1 MKSFINSRKLFRNPY
16 LLLLITVLLACH
28 GGKADPASAVK
39 SFLISVDKHE
49 FDEAE
54 LFVTENYKP
63 LLQNMKNV
71 AASMPVRE
79 NKYNYILE
87 EKGDSTATVTVVYE
101 GNTTSF
107 SSSFYLV
114 KKKGR
119 WLIDRHRDK

>member
-1 MKSFINSRKLFRNPY
+1 M
-16 LLLLITVLLACH
+16 ACN
-28 GGKADPASAVK
+28 GGKADPASAVN

-49 FDEAE
+49 FDEAA

-63 LLQNMKNV
+63 LLQNMKNA
-71 AASMPVRE
+71 AASIPVRK
-79 NKYNYILE
+79 NKYNYFLT
-87 EKGDSTATVTVVYE
+87 EKGNSAATVTVVYE

-119 WLIDRHRDK
+119 WLIDRQRDI